1 MANITDV
8 ENLIK
13 EQLHVNEIDPSAT
26 LSTYGLDSLDV
37 VEFLLSLEEKF
48 SISFESE
55 ETKDVK
61 TVSDLLKLVEKKLK

>member
-13 EQLHVNEIDPSAT
+13 EQLHVNEINPSAT

-61 TVSDLLKLVEKKLK
+61 TVGDLLKLVEKKLK

>member
-37 VEFLLSLEEKF
+37 IEFLLSLEEKF

-61 TVSDLLKLVEKKLK
+61 TVGDLLKLVEKKLK

>member
-61 TVSDLLKLVEKKLK
+61 TVGDLLKLVEKKLK

>member
-61 TVSDLLKLVEKKLK
+61 TVGDLLKLVE

>member
-13 EQLHVNEIDPSAT
+13 EQLHVNEIDRSAT

-61 TVSDLLKLVEKKLK
+61 TVGDLLKLVEKKLK

>member
-13 EQLHVNEIDPSAT
+13 EQLHVSEIDPNAT

-61 TVSDLLKLVEKKLK
+61 TVGDLLKLVKKKLK